1 MKFIK
6 PRDMLPAVVETMELA
21 VVPAEE
27 VVYAK
32 LIAVIPPK
40 VSRRDERRR
49 VEPEDLGNNV
59 DVFA

>member
-40 VSRRDERRR
+40 VSDRRGSVD
-49 VEPEDLGNNV
+49 PEDLGNKV